1 MRFHKRFTPG
11 DLPSLSRRGRA
22 RPGWMVLV
30 VLGVLGGMLL
40 LPRDGPARDG
50 ADALQGETDL
60 PSNGAPPVPLAVSPE
75 LDGVVP
81 AQSLLKPGDVMVLAS
96 WRCSFPRLE
105 EVNEVALQ
113 LIEAPLTRLTEAG
126 QLIGWGQFN
135 GEFRDEYNYHTYYI
149 AERVEDY
156 RRAIGQVLNHMN
168 RDVPEVMAQFYELC
182 SMTRETRITV
192 VTARP

>member
-1 MRFHKRFTPG
+1 MRFCRRFTPG
-11 DLPSLSRRGRA
+11 DLPSLSPRGRA
-22 RPGWMVLV
+22 RPGWLVLI
-30 VLGVLGGMLL
+30 VLGVVGGLLL
-40 LPRDGPARDG
+40 LPGDGPAWEG
-50 ADALQGETDL
+50 TDALHGETDL
-60 PSNGAPPVPLAVSPE
+60 PPNGAPPVPVAVNPE

-81 AQSLLKPGDVMVLAS
+81 AQGLLKPGDVMVLAS
-96 WRCSFPRLE
+96 WRCSFPRLQ

-113 LIEAPLTRLTEAG
+113 LIEPPLTQLTEAG

-168 RDVPEVMAQFYELC
+168 RDVPDVMTQFYELC
-182 SMTRETRITV
+182 SSTRETRVTV

>member
-1 MRFHKRFTPG
+1 MRFSDRFTPG
-11 DLPSLSRRGRA
+11 GLPS
-22 RPGWMVLV
+22 RPPTGPTRLGWLVLIAV
-30 VLGVLGGMLL
+30 GVAGGLLL

-50 ADALQGETDL
+50 LDPLHTETDH
-60 PSNGAPPVPLAVSPE
+60 PTDVAPPVP
-75 LDGVVP
+75 DVVNETIDRGGP
-81 AQSLLKPGDVMVLAS
+81 AESLLKPGDVMVLAS
-96 WRCSFPRLE
+96 WRCSFPRLA

-113 LIEAPLTRLTEAG
+113 LIEPPLTRLTEAG

-149 AERVEDY
+149 AERMEDY

-168 RDVPEVMAQFYELC
+168 RDVPELMTQFYQLC